1 MSKSKEQCI
10 NIISRRFD
18 NIENKND
25 FKALLIALEE
35 SITEICGS
43 EIGLFSILDG
53 ENEKLRILNKNID
66 LTTSFNNTVMENIL
80 LSKKGFFDNA
90 IVRHKKYRQEIDN
103 PLNIKIKSTIVVPI
117 LDEQKEKVLGFLSA
131 SNSIGNNKE
140 FERYETRSLGLLDNY
155 SRKIIRLIKSQK
167 NEKIPFKKEEKESKE
182 LKKNN
187 KILNKENLEF
197 SDNGFSIK
205 ISIEERNSELEKE
218 LTIQLEKIEKLE
230 KELSL
235 KNESKTLSS
244 NKDLISINEI
254 LEKDS
259 NHSTRDGLGYV
270 LDFLTNEVTYL
281 ANEEHKIYL
290 FLEII
295 KNSLHNK
302 EQLNFIERELN
313 NSHLI
318 NNLANELYT
327 REKMPL
333 LFEEFNPF
341 KIFSSV
347 GNLYY
352 RSFSDENIIY
362 NIFIEPKLSTVMISD
377 VGKVKSL
384 IVHLMNN
391 VYGFISKGGV
401 VDFLV
406 FSSKEED
413 ILNIEIKAFM
423 PNEVRNIKNL
433 FKTKLTTHNIITND
447 KGLGLSVCSNLINIL
462 GGKLKLSREGSDEHS
477 FMASIPIKIIPEK
490 KQKEFIS
497 KIPIKIAVLLSEE
510 DNYAY
515 QNLKRY
521 FLAFNILES
530 DILVFQNYKKMD
542 NIKFSHLFCFESML
556 SEKIDKGNFS
566 SITILKY
573 KEKKLDHDAL
583 NNISVNEL
591 TINAYYGMA
600 LQQILFPHLPV
611 EEIENG
617 TIIIEDSFLRKFN
630 NMVSRLKFA

>member
-35 SITEICGS
+35 SIKEICGS

-66 LTTSFNNTVMENIL
+66 LTTSFNNSVMETVL
-80 LSKKGFFDNA
+80 FSKKGFFDNS
-90 IVRHKKYRQEIDN
+90 ITRHKKYREEIDN

-333 LFEEFNPF
+333 LFEEFNTF